1 MTDIWVCGTC
11 HSVNRQRSGQ
21 CYKCGASQEGATG
34 QGAEHRIEQALQART
49 VVRYRS
55 ALLLAFLASVM
66 ILAVAAFAVYNVI
79 WWIAPIARIKN
90 EIALQ
95 APGGASNTSSAAR
108 VLNQA
113 ALLGLV
119 RLGLVI
125 PALVLFG
132 AWLSRVIS
140 NVPALGGGV
149 PSATPT
155 KAFVYSLI
163 PVLNLRKVPAMVQ
176 DALYRLDP
184 KAGGFFMVMIAWV
197 GFVGSWLVS
206 SILGRWISLRLAT
219 SVFNAQSDGEVIRAY
234 REAIDYGFLVDAVTA
249 IMMAVGAVV
258 LVVLMIRIQ
267 VRSAAREREIR
278 AAVGV

>member
-11 HSVNRQRSGQ
+11 HSVNRQRSDK

-34 QGAEHRIEQALQART
+34 QGADHRIEQALQART
-49 VVRYRS
+49 VMRYRS
-55 ALLLAFLASVM
+55 ALLLVFLASAM
-66 ILAVAAFAVYNVI
+66 ILAVAAFGIYIVI
-79 WWIAPIARIKN
+79 WSLTPIALVKN
-90 EIALQ
+90 EVDLLGA
-95 APGGASNTSSAAR
+95 GGTPNLSFTR
-108 VLNQA
+108 RLLEQA
-113 ALLGLV
+113 AVLSLIKI
-119 RLGLVI
+119 GLVI

-197 GFVGSWLVS
+197 GFVGSWLAS
-206 SILGRWISLRLAT
+206 YILGRWIALRLNT
-219 SVFNAQSDGEVIRAY
+219 SVLNAQSDGDVVRAF
-234 REAIDYGFLVDAVTA
+234 REAIDYQFALDAVTA

-258 LVVLMIRIQ
+258 LVILMIRIQ
-267 VRSAAREREIR
+267 IRSAAREREIR

>member
-11 HSVNRQRSGQ
+11 HSVNRQRSDR

-49 VVRYRS
+49 VVPYRS

-66 ILAVAAFAVYNVI
+66 ILAVAAFAIYSVI
-79 WWIAPIARIKN
+79 WWFAPTAWIKSQIN
-90 EIALQ
+90 LQ
-95 APGGASNTSSAAR
+95 ASGGTPNTT
-108 VLNQA
+108 A
-113 ALLGLV
+113 ALRLLQQSAWLGVV
-119 RLGLVI
+119 RLLLVI

-155 KAFVYSLI
+155 RAFIYSLI
-163 PVLNLRKVPAMVQ
+163 PILNLRKVPAMVQ

-184 KAGGFFMVMIAWV
+184 RAGGFFMVMIAWV

-206 SILGRWISLRLAT
+206 SIVGRWITLRLDT
-219 SVFNAQSDGEVIRAY
+219 SIFNAQSEGDIIRAF
-234 REAIDYGFLVDAVTA
+234 REAIDLGFLLDVVTA
-249 IMMAVGAVV
+249 VMMAVGAVV
-258 LVVLMIRIQ
+258 LVILMIRIQ
-267 VRSAAREREIR
+267 IRSAAREREIR

>member
-11 HSVNRQRSGQ
+11 HSVNRQRSDK

-34 QGAEHRIEQALQART
+34 QGADHRIEQALQART

-66 ILAVAAFAVYNVI
+66 ILAVAAFGIYIVI
-79 WWIAPIARIKN
+79 WSLAPTAYIKSQ
-90 EIALQ
+90 IDLLAS
-95 APGGASNTSSAAR
+95 GGTPNTGAAQLL
-108 VLNQA
+108 LNQA
-113 ALLGLV
+113 AVLGLV

-197 GFVGSWLVS
+197 GFVGSWIVS
-206 SILGRWISLRLAT
+206 FILSRWISLRLNT
-219 SVFNAQSDGEVIRAY
+219 SVFNAQSEGDVVRAF
-234 REAIDYGFLVDAVTA
+234 REAIDYEFVVDTVTT

-258 LVVLMIRIQ
+258 LVILMIRIQ
-267 VRSAAREREIR
+267 IRSAAREREIR